1 VSQPA
6 PAPPTTARA
15 LAYTAAAWCLLFAAV
30 SAWQVVA
37 GPAAGQ
43 RLADYASGLAIMS
56 VLVGVL
62 KLAGAAVALAAV
74 RVRPGRPGRSL
85 VDLDIVIPAQRRR
98 TGIEPA

>member
-1 VSQPA
+1 M
-6 PAPPTTARA
+6 
-15 LAYTAAAWCLLFAAV
+15 W
-30 SAWQVVA
+30 
-37 GPAAGQ
+37 
-43 RLADYASGLAIMS
+43 

-85 VDLDIVIPAQRRR
+85 VDLDIIIPAQRRR